1 MQVIIIELCIL
12 AILIV
17 AIILTIRSMERGQRT
32 LTLMKYCDNIHD
44 INDPSIQELGLL
56 LHGKREWNKRMEN
69 SKKIQ
74 ELMKN

>member
-44 INDPSIQELGLL
+44 INDPSIQEL
-56 LHGKREWNKRMEN
+56 
-69 SKKIQ
+69 
-74 ELMKN
+74 MKN